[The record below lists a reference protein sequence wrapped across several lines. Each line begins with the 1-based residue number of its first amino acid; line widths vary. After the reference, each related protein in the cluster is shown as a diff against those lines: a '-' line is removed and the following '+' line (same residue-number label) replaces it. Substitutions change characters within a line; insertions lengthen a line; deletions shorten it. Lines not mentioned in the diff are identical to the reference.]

1 VSWRAKRATPVSLR
15 DRWRQA
21 SRDGETR
28 LSPFR
33 LAELD
38 CVTLDPDYLPP
49 EQRGPALQSVGPLLA
64 QLIPPTDEAGTI
76 AVAGLIAA
84 SGPGPAGPAP
94 GDPALAQAAADLE
107 QRGYLRPGDVPP
119 ANGTLADELP
129 GWSADPAGG
138 PAPRRVAIGGDL
150 AVITRM
156 RAQPYWVAEAL
167 TSIDPTAPD
176 PMGAGFRLVARM
188 YSAYR
193 PPGSLVELP
202 PERDGR
208 VPFAVLWE
216 QRAVLA
222 LMAWAG
228 VEIDEMRDPARRAF
242 VEPGPDAPTAAAT
255 AGFTSVNCLRVVH
268 PDGSDV
274 MLRSLITATGG
285 GRHWL
290 LEGEHGQ
297 RAVRASVDQTGERV
311 DALIQPPGDPAG
323 PDDPDEAP
331 GFGGPAGA
339 GDAGSGAR

>member
-1 VSWRAKRATPVSLR
+1 VSWRTKRAAAPVSLR
-15 DRWRQA
+15 VRWQQA
-21 SRDGETR
+21 SRAGETR
-28 LSPFR
+28 LDPFR
-33 LAELD
+33 PAELD

-64 QLIPPTDEAGTI
+64 RLNPPTDEAG
-76 AVAGLIAA
+76 AEVAGLISA
-84 SGPGPAGPAP
+84 SGADRAGAVP
-94 GDPALAQAAADLE
+94 GDPALARAAAGLDG
-107 QRGYLRPGDVPP
+107 RGYLRPGDVPP

-138 PAPRRVAIGGDL
+138 PVPRRVAIGGDL
-150 AVITRM
+150 ALITRM

-167 TSIDPTAPD
+167 TSVDPTASD
-176 PMGAGFRLVARM
+176 PVGAGWRLVARL
-188 YSAYR
+188 YTAYR
-193 PPGSLVELP
+193 PPGALVELP
-202 PERDGR
+202 PERDGG

-228 VEIDEMRDPARRAF
+228 VEVDEMRDPERRAF
-242 VEPGPDAPTAAAT
+242 VEPGPDAPTAAAA
-255 AGFTSVNCLRVVH
+255 AGFASVNCLRVVH

-274 MLRSLITATGG
+274 VLRSLITATGG

-290 LEGEHGQ
+290 LEGERGQ

-323 PDDPDEAP
+323 PDDPDDAP